1 MYENQITHRKSKGFT
16 GYRSANQLTVM
27 NIHKNVTA
35 IILLFNTAQ
44 SLPVQF
50 AKLTVQFGFGLSSS
64 VFVVLGLV
72 YMSNTKY
79 VHV

>member
-44 SLPVQF
+44 SFAGSVCKTYGSVLFWTFQF
-50 AKLTVQFGFGLSSS
+50 SFCGSGFGL
-64 VFVVLGLV
+64 
-72 YMSNTKY
+72 
-79 VHV
+79 HV